1 MLNHSFK
8 TVTINKQRAIEVR
21 DYLMVSLTYFNCL
34 RASNLKSITLKDVGK
49 INPNDKIDRARLKK
63 RKIQNITVICPKII
77 LLSQTHL
84 QQIKLYIENI
94 RPFVTKDDKKH
105 PSQRCLFTSTRF
117 STQKPLGQQIDQ
129 WRRNFKHKRCI

>member
-34 RASNLKSITLKDVGK
+34 RASNLKSITLKDLGK
-49 INPNDKIDRARLKK
+49 LIQMIKLTEHVLKNEK
-63 RKIQNITVICPKII
+63 YKTSLLYGLKII
-77 LLSQTHL
+77 LLSQTYL

-94 RPFVTKDDKKH
+94 RPFVTKDDKNH
-105 PSQRCLFTSTRF
+105 PSQRCLFTSSRF